1 MAARHPPITITKGAL
16 VDSTAE
22 PSAIPPAESG
32 LVLHPDGLL
41 RCWWCGRDPDYVA
54 YHDLEWGRPERDGH
68 KLFEKLCLEGFQAGL
83 SWLTILRRREAFRA
97 AFHGFDPQRV
107 ARMESADVERLV
119 TDATIIRHRGKI
131 EATIANA
138 RIVTNFADLDAFSA
152 FIWDHA
158 PEVDSSPTSAGE
170 VATASPESH
179 ALAASLRALGW
190 KFLGPTSA
198 YAFLQSMGMV
208 NDHLVGCHAQPGAAH
223 GEPPV
228 R

>member
-1 MAARHPPITITKGAL
+1 VIHA
-16 VDSTAE
+16 
-22 PSAIPPAESG
+22 
-32 LVLHPDGLL
+32 DGLA

-54 YHDLEWGRPERDGH
+54 YHDLEWGHVERDGH

-83 SWLTILRRREAFRA
+83 SWLTILRRREAFRI
-97 AFHGFDPQRV
+97 AFHRFDPERV
-107 ARMESADVERLV
+107 ARMGSADVDRLL
-119 TDATIIRHRGKI
+119 TDPTIIRHRGKI
-131 EATIANA
+131 EATITNA
-138 RIVTNFADLDAFSA
+138 RIVTTFADLDAFSA

-158 PEVDSSPTSAGE
+158 PEVHTSPTSADE

-179 ALAASLRALGW
+179 ALAASLRGLGW

-208 NDHLVGCHAQPGAAH
+208 HDHLVGCHAQPSAARR
-223 GEPPV
+223 EPAI